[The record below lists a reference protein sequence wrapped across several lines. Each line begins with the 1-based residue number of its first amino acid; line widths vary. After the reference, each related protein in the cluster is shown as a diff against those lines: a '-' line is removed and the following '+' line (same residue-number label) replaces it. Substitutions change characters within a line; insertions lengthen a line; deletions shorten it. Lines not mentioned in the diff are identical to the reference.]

1 MKNIK
6 IPLYLQV
13 YEDIKQKI
21 QNGQYK
27 EGEKLPSERNLYSE
41 YDVSRITIREAL
53 KLLEEEG
60 YIKREHG
67 RGSYVLGSQYNQMLD
82 SLYNFKDEIEKNG
95 DQPRTIMLSIKK
107 IASTQYL
114 QNKMEIL
121 PHQEVY
127 ELRRL
132 RLANEKP
139 LIYETSYLPVKF
151 CEGLEKFNFNKL
163 SLYNT
168 LNKHYDI
175 RIVRAYEN
183 LTSRKLTE
191 DQAKYLD
198 TDINDT
204 CMFIERFSYIE
215 EGIIEYTET
224 VAKAKDYKYTVKL
237 IG

>member
-1 MKNIK
+1 MKK
-6 IPLYLQV
+6 LKAPLYFQV

-27 EGEKLPSERNLYSE
+27 EGEQLPSERNLYLQ
-41 YDVSRITIREAL
+41 YDVSRITVREAL
-53 KLLEEEG
+53 KILEKEG
-60 YIKREHG
+60 YIRREHG
-67 RGSYVLGSQYNQMLD
+67 RGSYVLGSQYNQMLN

-107 IASTQYL
+107 IDSTQYL
-114 QNKMEIL
+114 QKKMQIQ
-121 PHQEVY
+121 PYQKVY

-175 RIVRAYEN
+175 RIIRAYEN
-183 LTSRKLTE
+183 LTPKKLTE
-191 DQAKYLD
+191 SQANYLD
-198 TDINDT
+198 TDINDV

-237 IG
+237 LD

>member
-1 MKNIK
+1 MKNLNT
-6 IPLYLQV
+6 PLYFQV
-13 YEDIKQKI
+13 YKDIKYKI

-27 EGEKLPSERNLYSE
+27 EGEKLPSERNLYSQ

-60 YIKREHG
+60 YIRREHG
-67 RGSYVLGSQYNQMLD
+67 RGSIVLGSQYNQMLD
-82 SLYNFKDEIEKNG
+82 SLYSFKDEIEKNG
-95 DQPRTIMLSIKK
+95 DQPSTIMLSLKK
-107 IASTQYL
+107 IASTEHL
-114 QNKMEIL
+114 QKKMGIL

-132 RLANEKP
+132 RLANDKP
-139 LIYETSYLPVKF
+139 LIFETSYLPVKF
-151 CEGLEKFNFNKL
+151 CEGLEKFDFNSH

-168 LNKHYDI
+168 LDKYYDI
-175 RIVRAYEN
+175 QIIRAYEN
-183 LTSRKLTE
+183 LTARKLSE
-191 DQAKYLD
+191 SQAKYLE

>member
-1 MKNIK
+1 MKNLK
-6 IPLYLQV
+6 TPLYFQI

-27 EGEKLPSERNLYSE
+27 EGEQLPSERNLYLQ
-41 YDVSRITIREAL
+41 YDVSRITVREAL
-53 KLLEEEG
+53 KLLEEER

-114 QNKMEIL
+114 QKKMQIL

-163 SLYNT
+163 SLYST
-168 LNKHYDI
+168 LNEHYAI
-175 RIVRAYEN
+175 RIIYAYEN

-191 DQAKYLD
+191 DQAQYLD
-198 TDINDT
+198 TDKNDT

>member
-41 YDVSRITIREAL
+41 YDVSRITTREAL